1 MMNKPICVRSSVHV
15 KPTRD
20 FNHQQQELAE
30 QKRFERLMEQFK
42 ADLIAAYTKNR
53 WEKKKPFKLS
63 VSKSTQYSNDMLNK
77 G

>member
-20 FNHQQQELAE
+20 FNHMQQELAE

-53 WEKKKPFKLS
+53 
-63 VSKSTQYSNDMLNK
+63 
-77 G
+77 

>member
-1 MMNKPICVRSSVHV
+1 MGTPTKPVIMKKPICVRSSVHV

-53 WEKKKPFKLS
+53 
-63 VSKSTQYSNDMLNK
+63 
-77 G
+77 

>member
-42 ADLIAAYTKNR
+42 ADLIGFLGVPKFLVQCVRGSSQADCR
-53 WEKKKPFKLS
+53 RHR
-63 VSKSTQYSNDMLNK
+63 
-77 G
+77 

>member
-42 ADLIAAYTKNR
+42 ADMIAAYTK
-53 WEKKKPFKLS
+53 KA
-63 VSKSTQYSNDMLNK
+63 
-77 G
+77 